1 MKTIIKKLRDAV
13 NVVLLAPVKLP
24 GKVLSIVRYVALG
37 LGIIDSVMEDRASE
51 QEEGGDETPE

>member
-51 QEEGGDETPE
+51 QEEGGDETLE